1 VSERSYDR
9 LYIGGEWVPPHSA
22 RAIASID
29 PATETVWA
37 EVAEADDTDID
48 KAVAAASAI
57 VQVQPGAGEQRFE

>member
-1 VSERSYDR
+1 VSEKSYDR

-48 KAVAAASAI
+48 KAVAAAKAAM
-57 VQVQPGAGEQRFE
+57 AGNN